1 MDQAA
6 PAHQIVFRNLGE
18 RRQNPSL
25 DRGLSLCAII
35 KKRLDIKASL
45 YSILQIFSVTAF
57 ETMPIDQ
64 LLTGCD
70 QAMGNDDFINQ
81 LNLFD

>member
-1 MDQAA
+1 VLVA
-6 PAHQIVFRNLGE
+6 IV
-18 RRQNPSL
+18 
-25 DRGLSLCAII
+25 

-45 YSILQIFSVTAF
+45 YSIVQIFSVTAF
-57 ETMPIDQ
+57 ETMPIDH